1 MTLLSCIVCLF
12 FYLMIRRPPRSTRTD
27 TLFPYTTLFRSEELA
42 AETAPTRTGWP
53 RGSGLAELVRL
64 GGEADD
70 HGALADVDHAG
81 QAHHALE
88 HLDVVRAA
96 GVAQGGVAGQGAH
109 FVEFAAVANRD
120 VRGQQAGVDAARGE
134 LEHLLRGRVETLHL
148 RHRPGVAAIA
158 AQHRLA
164 AQRGAERGAEQAH
177 ARSEERRVG
186 KACFS
191 TSRSGWS
198 PTHM

>member
-81 QAHHALE
+81 QAHHALD
-88 HLDVVRAA
+88 HLDVVRSP
-96 GVAQGGVAGQGAH
+96 GVDQGGVAGQCQH

-120 VRGQQAGVDAARGE
+120 GRGRHDVVAGARRNHA
-134 LEHLLRGRVETLHL
+134 HLLRGRGQ
-148 RHRPGVAAIA
+148 P
-158 AQHRLA
+158 
-164 AQRGAERGAEQAH
+164 
-177 ARSEERRVG
+177 
-186 KACFS
+186 
-191 TSRSGWS
+191 
-198 PTHM
+198 

>member
-1 MTLLSCIVCLF
+1 
-12 FYLMIRRPPRSTRTD
+12 MIRRPPRSTRTD
-27 TLFPYTTLFRSEELA
+27 TLFPYTTLFRS
-42 AETAPTRTGWP
+42 
-53 RGSGLAELVRL
+53 
-64 GGEADD
+64 

-81 QAHHALE
+81 EAHHALE

-120 VRGQQAGVDAARGE
+120 GRGQQAGVDAARGE

-158 AQHRLA
+158 APHRLDV
-164 AQRGAERGAEQAH
+164 QRGAERGAEPAH
-177 ARSEERRVG
+177 AAVALCARAVADVVQVARPQVAVDRQHAV
-186 KACFS
+186 
-191 TSRSGWS
+191 
-198 PTHM
+198 